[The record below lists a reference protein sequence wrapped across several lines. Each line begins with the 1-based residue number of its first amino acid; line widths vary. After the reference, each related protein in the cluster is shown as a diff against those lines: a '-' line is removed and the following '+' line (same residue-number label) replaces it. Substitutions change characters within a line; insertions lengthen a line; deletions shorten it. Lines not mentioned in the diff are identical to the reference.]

1 MIPSNCRLRKVCVK
15 EFCWTRSQRR
25 AASPRAVWS
34 QLSAEP
40 KGGSHTKAKCPRR
53 TTAPTLPAPN
63 SGRAEKKI
71 VLLLWLPCPVPS
83 SASLLLIS
91 FLPPVSSTDSVS
103 TCSLS
108 RAASPQRH
116 TAGREM
122 KRDISPWKWAFPRKS
137 RSESS
142 CNLRGLHLKTAP
154 LCNLSLKWE
163 LHLFHPPYK
172 EAEVSV

>member
-1 MIPSNCRLRKVCVK
+1 MIPSNCRLRKVCAK

-34 QLSAEP
+34 QLPAEP
-40 KGGSHTKAKCPRR
+40 KGGSHTKAKCPRL

-63 SGRAEKKI
+63 SGRAEKKNCC
-71 VLLLWLPCPVPS
+71 VAVTSLPCP
-83 SASLLLIS
+83 LLS
-91 FLPPVSSTDSVS
+91 FPPAHLFSST
-103 TCSLS
+103 SLNHWQCQHLFPVQS
-108 RAASPQRH
+108 CFPQRH
-116 TAGREM
+116 TAGREI
-122 KRDISPWKWAFPRKS
+122 KRDISPWKWAFPRKI

-142 CNLRGLHLKTAP
+142 CNLRGLYLETAP